1 MVKWYEYN
9 FMGKRVLLVEDHP
22 VNAWVEQKMLEK
34 VGFEVLTAENGQKG
48 VDLYSE
54 YGPYYFD
61 AILMDINM
69 PVMDGLTAAR
79 SIRGLDLED
88 AKKIPIIAM
97 TTNGFDQDF
106 LDSKLAGMNEHLVK
120 PVEPATLFECLVRY
134 V

>member
-22 VNAWVEQKMLEK
+22 VNAWVAQKMLEK

-48 VDLYSE
+48 VELYSAHE
-54 YGPYYFD
+54 PFYFD

-79 SIRGLDLED
+79 SIRSSDMED
-88 AKKIPIIAM
+88 AEEIPIIAM
-97 TTNGFDQDF
+97 TTNGFDEDF
-106 LDSKLAGMNEHLVK
+106 LETKMAGMNEHLVK
-120 PVEPATLFECLVRY
+120 PVEPMTLFECLVRY